1 MARYSEDFRKSIVR
15 KILLPDSPGVTR
27 ISEETGISLPTL
39 YSWIRKLRGDVEMN
53 LQGTNPE
60 DRSIL
65 EKQELLLEASSIPQ
79 EEMGAWLRERGIHE
93 EDLKLWK
100 DEIREMLKRNR
111 NNDRKELSDLKKK
124 NKALE
129 KEIQRKDKA
138 LADMTTLM
146 ALKKKLEGIW
156 FEPDEDP

>member
-1 MARYSEDFRKSIVR
+1 MARYSEDFKKSIVR
-15 KILLPDSPGVTR
+15 KILVPDSPGVTH

-39 YSWIRKLRGDVEMN
+39 YSWIRKLRGDVEMT
-53 LQGTNPE
+53 LEGTNPG

-79 EEMGAWLRERGIHE
+79 EEMGSWLRERGIHE
-93 EDLKLWK
+93 EHLKLWK
-100 DEIREMLKRNR
+100 DEIRQMLNHNR
-111 NNDRKELSDLKKK
+111 NTERKEISDLKKK

-129 KEIQRKDKA
+129 KELQKKEKA
-138 LADMTTLM
+138 LAEISTLM

>member
-1 MARYSEDFRKSIVR
+1 MARYSEDFKKSIVR
-15 KILLPDSPGVTR
+15 KILLPDSPGISQ
-27 ISEETGISLPTL
+27 ISEETGISQPTH

-53 LQGTNPE
+53 QEGTNPG

-65 EKQELLLEASSIPQ
+65 EKQELLLEASSIAQ

-93 EDLKLWK
+93 EHLKLWK
-100 DEIREMLKRNR
+100 DEIRQMLKHNK
-111 NNDRKELSDLKKK
+111 NTERKELSDLKKK

-129 KEIQRKDKA
+129 KEIQRKDRA
-138 LADMTTLM
+138 LAEMITLM
-146 ALKKKLEGIW
+146 ALKKKLEGVW

>member
-1 MARYSEDFRKSIVR
+1 MARYSEDFKKSIVR
-15 KILLPDSPGVTR
+15 KILVPDSPGVTHV
-27 ISEETGISLPTL
+27 SEETGISLPTL
-39 YSWIRKLRGDVEMN
+39 YTWIRKLRGDVEMT
-53 LQGTNPE
+53 LEGTNPG

-65 EKQELLLEASSIPQ
+65 EKQELLLEASSVPQ

-93 EDLKLWK
+93 EHLKLWK
-100 DEIREMLKRNR
+100 DEIRQMLKHNR
-111 NNDRKELSDLKKK
+111 NTERKEISDLKKK

-129 KEIQRKDKA
+129 KELQKKEKA
-138 LADMTTLM
+138 LAEISTLM